1 MKDLPPL
8 ERLSSEE
15 KEALIRELWAKVQA
29 LEAEAERRS
38 GKQVKKTSRNS
49 SLPPAKGFKPN
60 SEGPKPSR
68 SE

>member
-8 ERLSSEE
+8 EGLSSEE

-38 GKQVKKTSRNS
+38 GKWVKKLNPLLRNG
-49 SLPPAKGFKPN
+49 LKCF
-60 SEGPKPSR
+60 
-68 SE
+68 